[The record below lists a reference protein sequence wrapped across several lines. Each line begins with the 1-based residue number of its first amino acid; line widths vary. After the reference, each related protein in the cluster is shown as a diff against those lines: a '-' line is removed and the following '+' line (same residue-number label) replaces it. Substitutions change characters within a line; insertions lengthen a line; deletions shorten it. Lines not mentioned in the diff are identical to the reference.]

1 MVFKKKSLTELK
13 KEIAEQKRKISG
25 EDISS
30 KELSERSKLNKE
42 LFELRNRKLIK
53 AGEKAKRLSKR
64 FGRGIL
70 KAGQKATPL
79 IKKQIKLI
87 RDQQLRDEA
96 IERKLSKRKKPK
108 KQKKSKG
115 FNVFDNLDF

>member
-42 LFELRNRKLIK
+42 LFELRNRKLIIK
-53 AGEKAKRLSKR
+53 GRFSSPFYIHNGIHNNSKTSRWRKTGKENKWRKR
-64 FGRGIL
+64 
-70 KAGQKATPL
+70 
-79 IKKQIKLI
+79 
-87 RDQQLRDEA
+87 
-96 IERKLSKRKKPK
+96 
-108 KQKKSKG
+108 
-115 FNVFDNLDF
+115 